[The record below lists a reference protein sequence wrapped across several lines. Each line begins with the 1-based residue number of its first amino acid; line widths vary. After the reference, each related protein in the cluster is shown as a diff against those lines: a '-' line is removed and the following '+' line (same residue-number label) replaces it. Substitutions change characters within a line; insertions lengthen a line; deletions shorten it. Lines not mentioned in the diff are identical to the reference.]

1 MEKIIEIDG
10 KEVKFKTSA
19 AIPLLYRMKFKRDIM
34 TDMQHIS
41 KQMRVQEKLKREM
54 QEDCEKKGIPFDEDQ
69 FQSDLSPETLEIF
82 EKIAFLMAR
91 HADPGQPD
99 NIVEWMEQFDTF
111 SIYKIFPEI
120 FELWQ
125 SGTTQMSKP
134 KKGNGK

>member
-10 KEVKFKTSA
+10 KKVKFKTSA
-19 AIPLLYRMKFKRDIM
+19 AIPLLYRTKFKRDILA
-34 TDMQHIS
+34 DMQRIS
-41 KQMRVQEKLKREM
+41 KQMQVQEKLKREM
-54 QEDCEKKGIPFDEDQ
+54 REDCEKKGIPFDEDQ
-69 FQSDLSPETLEIF
+69 FASDLSPETLEVF

-91 HADPGQPD
+91 HADPDQPD
-99 NIVEWMEQFDTF
+99 DIVEWMEQFDTF

-125 SGTTQMSKP
+125 SGTAQMSKP